1 MKYNFSRG
9 FAKDAQHNIPGEC
22 IAMLLNHDNLFP
34 TVKKMQLKLSLKS
47 QGNENQ
53 YLSKNSS
60 CKLQAWLQS
69 LRDNLKKLI
78 ILFNGSHF
86 FDQVTSDI
94 CWMFKGSQRHIDQI
108 SNQNVKELTLVP
120 MIVAVVVRNT
130 GMCFTANSNTWMEQ
144 HVLVPHTTRHKS
156 EV

>member
-1 MKYNFSRG
+1 
-9 FAKDAQHNIPGEC
+9 
-22 IAMLLNHDNLFP
+22 
-34 TVKKMQLKLSLKS
+34 MQLKTSLKS

-78 ILFNGSHF
+78 ILFNSSHF

-108 SNQNVKELTLVP
+108 SNQHVKELTLVP